1 MGRCARAPRRAR
13 GPARL
18 QLFVG
23 RFRSGPRSTTRIA
36 LFHGAHWRCWRIA
49 KTRRVWLQ
57 WRRRFAR
64 RPAARSERSYR
75 AEREHGSEQKAVTHD
90 GPRSS
95 TGLLGQSK
103 ASTFRLLADFESPPG
118 KRPPRPPLA
127 EAALI
132 GRLRGRVLT
141 DEATGAVVLDVHG
154 VGYDVSTPVGT
165 LGRARVDAN
174 AEVELWIH
182 THVREDA
189 LDLFGFATETDRRV
203 FRLLLGVPN
212 VGPKTALGVLSAMPV
227 DELSRAVERGDHARL
242 GKIPGIGKKTAERLV
257 LELKEKLRGLDS
269 SAAST
274 PLETLGNEADRLL
287 SALVNMGYRPGEA
300 ERAVSALGPKLGTE
314 PLGNLLRE
322 ALAKLT
328 P

>member
-1 MGRCARAPRRAR
+1 VIAWLR
-13 GPARL
+13 GTA
-18 QLFVG
+18 V
-23 RFRSGPRSTTRIA
+23 
-36 LFHGAHWRCWRIA
+36 
-49 KTRRVWLQ
+49 
-57 WRRRFAR
+57 AR
-64 RPAARSERSYR
+64 RP
-75 AEREHGSEQKAVTHD
+75 D
-90 GPRSS
+90 G
-95 TGLLGQSK
+95 
-103 ASTFRLLADFESPPG
+103 
-118 KRPPRPPLA
+118 
-127 EAALI
+127 
-132 GRLRGRVLT
+132 
-141 DEATGAVVLDVHG
+141 VVLDVNG
-154 VGYDVSTPVGT
+154 VGYLVAATPSV
-165 LGRARVDAN
+165 LRRAGAGS
-174 AEVELWIH
+174 ELTVETYL
-182 THVREDA
+182 HVREDA

-269 SAAST
+269 NVASL
-274 PLETLGNEADRLL
+274 PVESLGNEADRLL

-300 ERAVSALGPKLGTE
+300 ERAVSALGPKLGSE

>member
-1 MGRCARAPRRAR
+1 M
-13 GPARL
+13 
-18 QLFVG
+18 
-23 RFRSGPRSTTRIA
+23 
-36 LFHGAHWRCWRIA
+36 
-49 KTRRVWLQ
+49 
-57 WRRRFAR
+57 
-64 RPAARSERSYR
+64 
-75 AEREHGSEQKAVTHD
+75 
-90 GPRSS
+90 
-95 TGLLGQSK
+95 
-103 ASTFRLLADFESPPG
+103 
-118 KRPPRPPLA
+118 
-127 EAALI
+127 I

-154 VGYDVSTPVGT
+154 VGYDVLTPVGT

-227 DELSRAVERGDHARL
+227 DELSRAVERSDHVRL

-269 SAAST
+269 NVASV
-274 PLETLGNEADRLL
+274 PVESSGLGNEADRLL